1 MITKAEYAKS
11 YKELYV
17 LLHYVPQ
24 RYLEKLPVKVIKFFE
39 KNMDKDYDYQV
50 DPNLSY
56 NDNKKSYLT
65 SIILGNLFRDY
76 WATDEQKEKTAVND
90 DFSNH
95 EKKIIE
101 AYRNN
106 PDLQATID
114 RILGVQQEGQVLL
127 WAAAQSEDNHA
138 PKVIYMSKERWNKI
152 QSAPDTDDPLL

>member
-1 MITKAEYAKS
+1 MFKKIFIDLCNQKGIAPTVVCKEIGLSNAAFSCWTDESIPRRATLQRIANYFDVSIEYLLGKS
-11 YKELYV
+11 E
-17 LLHYVPQ
+17 
-24 RYLEKLPVKVIKFFE
+24 
-39 KNMDKDYDYQV
+39 
-50 DPNLSY
+50 
-56 NDNKKSYLT
+56 
-65 SIILGNLFRDY
+65 
-76 WATDEQKEKTAVND
+76 DEQKEKTAVND